1 MIRCVTFKL
10 KEMRFLSILLF
21 FLVGFFGYTQ
31 VTITGVISD
40 EKGLPIRDAHV
51 HIANKTTS
59 TDNNG
64 SYRLSGIPKG
74 KQKLYISFIGYS
86 AIEETIEI
94 SNDLTLNRLLIEEEL
109 LLRQDGKQ
117 IREHDRSPRPSC
129 DHQR

>member
-40 EKGLPIRDAHV
+40 EKGLPIRDAHI

-59 TDNNG
+59 TDNYG

-94 SNDLTLNRLLIEEEL
+94 SNDLTLNRLLKLDVTKLEEVT
-109 LLRQDGKQ
+109 
-117 IREHDRSPRPSC
+117 ININ
-129 DHQR
+129 

>member
-10 KEMRFLSILLF
+10 KEMRLLSISLF

-59 TDNNG
+59 TDAYGIYQAFQNENKN
-64 SYRLSGIPKG
+64 SIFRL
-74 KQKLYISFIGYS
+74 
-86 AIEETIEI
+86 
-94 SNDLTLNRLLIEEEL
+94 
-109 LLRQDGKQ
+109 
-117 IREHDRSPRPSC
+117 
-129 DHQR
+129 